1 MKTFSVG
8 LVFFFVFW
16 PRFGRCDVTGIAVAR
31 NSGSASATSGGDNLK
46 FSFITPTTGNGFDS
60 IFISSLKL
68 FTFTTANATNAI
80 VAKLYDSNGTTQLGS
95 NADLAYNFANSNNSF
110 IFDSSNFGTI
120 LLSLSQTYYLH
131 ITGLDVSLAG
141 KYTSYADTLG
151 TPTSFGTPGAYFRDP
166 SIVNTELNLANLGFE
181 LTATTSVPELS
192 TFFLTLIG
200 LVAFV
205 FYHLFM
211 KTKFSKK
218 CPT

>member
-1 MKTFSVG
+1 MKAFSVG

-16 PRFGRCDVTGIAVAR
+16 PRFGRGDVTGIAVAR

-46 FSFITPTTGNGFDS
+46 FSFMTPTTGNGFDS

-80 VAKLYDSNGTTQLGS
+80 VAKLYDSNGTTPLGS
-95 NADLAYNFANSNNSF
+95 NANLAYNFANSNNSF

-120 LLSLSQTYYLH
+120 SLSLSQTYYLH
-131 ITGLDVSLAG
+131 ITGLDGTLAG

-151 TPTSFGTPGAYFRDP
+151 TPTVFGTPGASFTSP
-166 SIVNTELNLANLGFE
+166 SIINTDLNLANLGFE

-192 TFFLTLIG
+192 TFVLTLIG
-200 LVAFV
+200 LGSFC
-205 FYHLFM
+205 FYYLFM

-218 CPT
+218 CLL

>member
-16 PRFGRCDVTGIAVAR
+16 PRFGRGDVTGIAVAR

-192 TFFLTLIG
+192 TFVLTLIG
-200 LVAFV
+200 LVAFG

-218 CPT
+218 CLI

>member
-1 MKTFSVG
+1 MKAFSVG

-16 PRFGRCDVTGIAVAR
+16 PRFGRGDVTGIAVAR

-192 TFFLTLIG
+192 TFVLTLIG

-218 CPT
+218 CLI

>member
-1 MKTFSVG
+1 MKAFSVG

-31 NSGSASATSGGDNLK
+31 NTGTASATSGGHNLK

-68 FTFTTANATNAI
+68 FTFTTANATNGI

-95 NADLAYNFANSNNSF
+95 NANLAYNFANSNNSF

-120 LLSLSQTYYLH
+120 SLSLSQTYYLD

-151 TPTSFGTPGAYFRDP
+151 TPTFFGTPGASFTSP
-166 SIVNTELNLANLGFE
+166 SIVNTDLNLANLGFE
-181 LTATTSVPELS
+181 LTATTAVPELS
-192 TFFLTLIG
+192 TFVLTLIG
-200 LVAFV
+200 LGAFC

-211 KTKFSKK
+211 KSKFSKK
-218 CPT
+218 CLI